1 MFEQLVLAIESYP
14 YLGVALV
21 FLLCGLGLPL
31 PEEIVLLAAGYLC
44 AKLQLT
50 LPLMMA
56 WCAGAILLGD
66 LIPYLLGRVFG
77 VRLLRLR
84 WLRHV
89 ITKQRLASFDRWFRR
104 RGDWVILIARF
115 IPGIRVVAFF
125 TGGTMKM
132 SWRRFLLLDG
142 LGIVLIV
149 PLLIWLGHR
158 SANFI
163 DRMIA
168 TVVKVERGILFG
180 ALGAAALG
188 GLWYWLWRR
197 RQRRNRGSGLTE
209 TFVQPRRVEP
219 PAVDVPLGDAMV
231 DDNPLGD
238 EPAAEELPAGAPGQQ
253 PTGPAADD
261 PASAPPP
268 APPAERGPAN
278 GTEASG

>member
-1 MFEQLVLAIESYP
+1 MFEQLVQTIECYP
-14 YLGVALV
+14 YLGVAIV

-89 ITKQRLASFDRWFRR
+89 ITKQRLANFDRWFRR

-132 SWRRFLLLDG
+132 GWRRFLLLDG
-142 LGIVLIV
+142 LGIALIV
-149 PLLIWLGHR
+149 PLLTWLGYR

-168 TVVKVERGILFG
+168 TVQKVERGILWG

-197 RQRRNRGSGLTE
+197 RQRRNRRSGLTE
-209 TFVQPRRVEP
+209 TFVQPRKVDPVEP
-219 PAVDVPLGDAMV
+219 VPPTAGDA
-231 DDNPLGD
+231 PTIATAPAPAP
-238 EPAAEELPAGAPGQQ
+238 EPAPLP
-253 PTGPAADD
+253 PTAADQ
-261 PASAPPP
+261 PPLPPPPP
-268 APPAERGPAN
+268 AGPDHGAGN
-278 GTEASG
+278 